1 MDVQAELGSAA
12 TIGLAERDPCSPGTP
27 SRASFWVGATL
38 MVVSFGIYPAYPLV
52 PFLPISTWQ
61 KGGVGIA
68 LAAVSWGMFLAG
80 SALVGKR
87 GVAYLK
93 RRIFWQRE
101 PSRAPI

>member
-1 MDVQAELGSAA
+1 
-12 TIGLAERDPCSPGTP
+12 
-27 SRASFWVGATL
+27 
-38 MVVSFGIYPAYPLV
+38 
-52 PFLPISTWQ
+52 
-61 KGGVGIA
+61 
-68 LAAVSWGMFLAG
+68 VSWGMFLAG